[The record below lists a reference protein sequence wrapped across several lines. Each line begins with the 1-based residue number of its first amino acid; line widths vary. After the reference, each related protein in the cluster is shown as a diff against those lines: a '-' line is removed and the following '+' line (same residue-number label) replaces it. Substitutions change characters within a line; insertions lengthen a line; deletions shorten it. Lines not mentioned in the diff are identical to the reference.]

1 MNEVYWVSQSGSRE
15 KKQEPFV
22 TAFIETATGIPHPL
36 DRLSLLA
43 SSNSHYH
50 SLKSIK
56 FNLSYLHSVIDEC
69 TV

>member
-1 MNEVYWVSQSGSRE
+1 MNEVYWVSPSGSRE

-36 DRLSLLA
+36 DRLSLLQQP
-43 SSNSHYH
+43 SSLAQVHEVQSFV
-50 SLKSIK
+50 SPEP
-56 FNLSYLHSVIDEC
+56 HSVIDEC